1 MTKSLNAHTIDVASF
16 AQALTMHSLAAS
28 IHDAT
33 REQKSAD
40 LVRLFSA
47 WPKLCRA
54 MARLEQVAP
63 NAARIGLDQD
73 ARQQDNHQAA

>member
-1 MTKSLNAHTIDVASF
+1 MTKSLNAHTIDVAGY
-16 AQALTMHSLAAS
+16 AQDVSMYALAAG

-40 LVRLFSA
+40 LVKLFTV

-63 NAARIGLDQD
+63 NAARIGLEQD
-73 ARQQDNHQAA
+73 ARQQDNHRAA